1 MPTLQNQV
9 IALLYEQGARENR
22 IEEYVRRW
30 WRWVKSGVG
39 LLLGVACCR
48 LGSGAMRMNIQ
59 PSGSVERSFSAGV
72 GALTK

>member
-1 MPTLQNQV
+1 M
-9 IALLYEQGARENR
+9 
-22 IEEYVRRW
+22 
-30 WRWVKSGVG
+30 KSGVG